1 MEKHLYIIGNGFD
14 IHHDIHSKYYE
25 RNGGDCFRKWLDENE
40 CDLLCKIDDNF
51 GYQTDE
57 WWGKFEEN
65 LASVETLKVAY
76 EEAFEHYPNFGSD
89 DFRDRDWYEAEIA
102 TEMRLNGVFS
112 EIQNALSKWVSQLS
126 KGNNTKKI
134 RLLNE
139 NSLFLSFN
147 YTHTLEDLYGIPPER
162 ILYIHGCLNGESLV
176 FGHGMQY
183 SDLRKIM
190 EKFERVSEGDY
201 VYQTAKE
208 SALFSVASHRK
219 VVEDIISKHVKWFER
234 LYDTTNIH
242 IFGHSL
248 GVVDLPYFYKIFDS
262 CDKEKVLVEI
272 SCFDD
277 VAKEKA
283 MSLIKT
289 TSIPLSHYKPITL
302 ESLQAVK
309 E

>member
-14 IHHDIHSKYYE
+14 IHHDIPSKYYD
-25 RNGGDCFRKWLDENE
+25 RNGGDCFRKWLDEND

-65 LASVETLKVAY
+65 LASVETLRVAY

-102 TEMRLNGVFS
+102 TEIRLNGVFS
-112 EIQNALSKWVSQLS
+112 DIQDALSRWIIQLP
-126 KGNNTKKI
+126 KGNSKKRI
-134 RLLNE
+134 KLLNK
-139 NSLFLSFN
+139 NSLFISFN

-162 ILYIHGCLNGESLV
+162 VLYIHGCLNGEPLV

-183 SDLRKIM
+183 SGLQNMM
-190 EKFERVSEGDY
+190 EKYEKVEEGDY
-201 VYQTAKE
+201 VYQRAKD
-208 SALFSVASHRK
+208 SALYSVASHK
-219 VVEDIISKHVKWFER
+219 KNVDEIIREHIKWFDR
-234 LYDTTNIH
+234 LSNITDIH

-248 GVVDLPYFYKIFDS
+248 GAVDLPYFYKIFDS
-262 CDKEKVLVEI
+262 CDKKKVRVEI

-277 VAKEKA
+277 EAKEKA
-283 MSLIKT
+283 LSLIKES
-289 TSIPLSHYKPITL
+289 SIPLSHYNQITL
-302 ESLQAVK
+302 ESLQVLK
-309 E
+309 